1 LECTGSAFICRRILT
16 FNVSCRKKHEAHI
29 NTFPQFKTKVQDKL
43 GEFDVHFAALFSE
56 KKDAIPIL
64 LLHGWPGMDFE
75 IQTSATST
83 TANFGIGSFIEFIPM
98 MSILRERYTP
108 ETLPYH
114 FVVPSLPGYTFSSP
128 QPLDQ
133 DFSPVEAARVMDTLA
148 KDLGFGDGYLVQGG
162 DVGSRVARNM
172 GVAFETC
179 KGISSI
185 A

>member
-1 LECTGSAFICRRILT
+1 MESG
-16 FNVSCRKKHEAHI
+16 
-29 NTFPQFKTKVQDKL
+29 
-43 GEFDVHFAALFSE
+43 
-56 KKDAIPIL
+56 
-64 LLHGWPGMDFE
+64 
-75 IQTSATST
+75 IQTSATLT
-83 TANFGIGSFIEFIPM
+83 IANFGIGSFIEFIPM

-133 DFSPVEAARVMDTLA
+133 DFSPVEAARVMNTLA

-172 GVAFETC
+172 GVAFDTC
-179 KGISSI
+179 KGISSM